1 MPACKMAGIHRDKGC
16 IMQAIKESVIIAS
29 SFEQYGKS
37 TKISLTWHT
46 ECHAYTVQA
55 WATITH
61 ARKKALHSWDQ
72 LPAVLTLHEFTGE
85 RICKENG
92 NAESTRQD
100 QAKLAQIFQMV
111 CNEIDNRSDYVSIEQ
126 YQRHRK

>member
-1 MPACKMAGIHRDKGC
+1 MAGIHKDKGY
-16 IMQAIKESVIIAS
+16 IMQAIKDSVTIVS
-29 SFEQYGKS
+29 SFEQYGKQ

-72 LPAVLTLHEFTGE
+72 LPAVLALQEFTGE
-85 RICKENG
+85 RICKESG
-92 NAESTRQD
+92 NTESTRQD
-100 QAKLAQIFQMV
+100 QAKIAEIFQAA
-111 CNEIDNRSDYVSIEQ
+111 CAEIANRSDYVTIEQ
-126 YQRHRK
+126 YQHHRK